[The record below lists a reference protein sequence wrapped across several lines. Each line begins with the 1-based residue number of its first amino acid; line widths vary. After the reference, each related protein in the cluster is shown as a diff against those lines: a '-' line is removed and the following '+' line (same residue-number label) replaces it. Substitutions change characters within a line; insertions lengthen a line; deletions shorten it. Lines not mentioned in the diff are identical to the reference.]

1 MVDDGMLEAL
11 LRNVGD
17 MAFKRRVRTIMRGL
31 DIQEGD
37 RVLDCG
43 CGEGFFLKMFGEIS
57 RARVCGTDADMSLLE
72 RARRETSA
80 YGNVEVN
87 CGDIYGLPYQG
98 GFFDKIIL
106 SEVLEHVPDDGRAL
120 TEVKRVLKPGGLLFV
135 TVPNANYP
143 FLWDPINKV
152 IEALT
157 GRHIRK
163 GFWAGIWNMH
173 ERLYRVDEIHRL
185 VDGAGFKIVSVEVLT
200 HYCIPFNHLFLNGM
214 KRLLDRGVFPEA
226 INRSADKFRYGEEGG
241 SAVNPVSLGYNLF
254 NRIDR
259 LNDNLPPSKSS
270 VSIAVAAVKT

>member
-72 RARRETSA
+72 RARRETST

-173 ERLYRVDEIHRL
+173 
-185 VDGAGFKIVSVEVLT
+185 DG
-200 HYCIPFNHLFLNGM
+200 
-214 KRLLDRGVFPEA
+214 
-226 INRSADKFRYGEEGG
+226 
-241 SAVNPVSLGYNLF
+241 VNP
-254 NRIDR
+254 
-259 LNDNLPPSKSS
+259 
-270 VSIAVAAVKT
+270 